1 MFRARIGSIFFSVWI
16 QDPEHR
22 LWKKSSLSFLKNF
35 IIFFRFMHL
44 LPIPFIAI
52 LLISFGIST
61 LLVHLK
67 LDTSSIC
74 FQVIKVGNVG
84 LKGL

>member
-1 MFRARIGSIFFSVWI
+1 MCENTTFMNILASFPIF
-16 QDPEHR
+16 
-22 LWKKSSLSFLKNF
+22 
-35 IIFFRFMHL
+35 FFRFMHL

-67 LDTSSIC
+67 LDTSTIC
-74 FQVIKVGNVG
+74 FQVIKVGYVG
-84 LKGL
+84 LKGLFSGYKGRICWPKGTVFRL